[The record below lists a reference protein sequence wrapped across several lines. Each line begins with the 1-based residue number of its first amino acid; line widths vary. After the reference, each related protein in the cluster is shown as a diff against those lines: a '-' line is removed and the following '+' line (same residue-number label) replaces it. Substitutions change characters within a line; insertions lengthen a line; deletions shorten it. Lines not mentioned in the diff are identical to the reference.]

1 MLDSL
6 WMNEWMNTR
15 KWMNEYYSIKPLE
28 TTWICHAQSTK
39 GYEVHGA
46 QRLVDRN
53 IELFPLALFA
63 TDDPIGKLLHV
74 SQ

>member
-1 MLDSL
+1 
-6 WMNEWMNTR
+6 
-15 KWMNEYYSIKPLE
+15 MNEYYSIKPLE
-28 TTWICHAQSTK
+28 TTWICHAQSTM

-46 QRLVDRN
+46 HVQRLIDRN

-63 TDDPIGKLLHV
+63 TGKLLHV